1 MLKQAA
7 AGGQG
12 ISSFIDVS
20 ADEVPENFEEYY
32 QDGDDDP
39 TLYGDTTTAEE
50 QHEEQHEG
58 QDDAAGFELTEADY
72 HEYDTSY
79 ENTEGGHGAQDEYDR
94 YEETDQAGYDASA
107 EADHPSTTINNAHAA
122 NEAHSLQYDQSETDQ
137 SQVKVDV
144 ANASFD
150 GEADQTT
157 TATEVE
163 AGCGVAGVREDQ
175 EEDSKEISAASST
188 TLHADTANDT
198 AGEYNG
204 EDLIDWDDSTLTS
217 QLSEL
222 CTDDDDEFSTFLT
235 APDSEA
241 IDAGHPSVEAGD
253 STVPITDAH
262 LQQDADAKASETSPQ
277 QNAEAVQDSTAS
289 LSADSDVAGGESNEQ
304 LDKTVD
310 NELSEGFQA
319 SANEES
325 HDPPQEN
332 PAGSSG
338 PELGV
343 EEDMVQREV
352 QDDPHANIASH
363 NDASRPSDGEHK
375 AQTGEE
381 LAADDVDYIDF
392 GNEDDIDFDDDTYE
406 QHEARKVSQAE
417 IAAPK
422 SPNGKRTFAESDE
435 LDASDEPELKKVR
448 SS

>member
-1 MLKQAA
+1 M
-7 AGGQG
+7 
-12 ISSFIDVS
+12 
-20 ADEVPENFEEYY
+20 
-32 QDGDDDP
+32 
-39 TLYGDTTTAEE
+39 
-50 QHEEQHEG
+50 
-58 QDDAAGFELTEADY
+58 
-72 HEYDTSY
+72 
-79 ENTEGGHGAQDEYDR
+79 
-94 YEETDQAGYDASA
+94 
-107 EADHPSTTINNAHAA
+107 
-122 NEAHSLQYDQSETDQ
+122 
-137 SQVKVDV
+137 KVDV

-198 AGEYNG
+198 AGEYND

-277 QNAEAVQDSTAS
+277 QNAEAVQDSAAS

-319 SANEES
+319 SANEKS